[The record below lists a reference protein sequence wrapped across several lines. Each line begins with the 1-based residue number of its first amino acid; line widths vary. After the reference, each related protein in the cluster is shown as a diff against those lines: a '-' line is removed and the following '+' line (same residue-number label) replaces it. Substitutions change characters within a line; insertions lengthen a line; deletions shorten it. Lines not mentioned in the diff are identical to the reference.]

1 MGSPYTTFETYLNN
15 RLDKYTMSK
24 FQLNYFKPKRIIL
37 DDLANQSVEMNESY
51 QPYEMISFQSYNPLY
66 KLFFELNDSNY
77 DSVAFNHRYHIID
90 LKTVWDSVK
99 SEKAG
104 RDMFVKFAP
113 LLDPVRYLIGRYKSQ
128 PVLDLPSL
136 EGVCHE
142 KLATHHNA
150 SYIDNFFCY
159 LSNQILHTHKF
170 LHGIEYYGS
179 YVGVQKKYR
188 MNLADDMDYLVQS
201 DYFNE
206 NKGKLYELEEYE
218 NPFANFGSR
227 NNKNKLNIHGGSN
240 VSHISLDEV
249 LLEGETEELTVDE
262 SVEITHDDCVYEKES
277 VVHSEDSSNDSRVN
291 YSSEEEEEGTEE
303 EEDDTEE
310 EDDDDDEEEEDDT
323 EDEDTEEEEEDTEEE
338 EQESELPLNG
348 YIYDFPIQMI
358 CLEKCHGTLDRLF
371 LKRILDMESA
381 ASALFQVIM
390 ILMAYQKAFAF
401 THNDLHTNN
410 IMYVETQEEFI
421 YYKAAGGK
429 IYKVPTYG
437 RIFKLIDFGRAI
449 YRFQGRVF
457 CSDSF
462 APGGDASTQYN
473 CEPFMNENKT
483 RLDPNMSFDL
493 CRLGCSIYDF
503 ILEVEEEQDPDFEPD
518 LLQQTIIDWVT
529 DDNGK
534 NILYMKNGEERYPNF
549 KLYKMIARTVHNKT
563 PEDQLKNPLFAS
575 FETNVAIPEGAL
587 AIDIDALPS
596 YI

>member
-1 MGSPYTTFETYLNN
+1 MT
-15 RLDKYTMSK
+15 K
-24 FQLNYFKPKRIIL
+24 FQLNYYKPKRIL
-37 DDLANQSVEMNESY
+37 LESLAKQAEAAEESY
-51 QPYEMISFQSYNPLY
+51 PPYDMVSFQSYHPLY
-66 KLFFELNDSNY
+66 KLFFELNASNY
-77 DSVAFNHRYHIID
+77 DSVAFNHRYHVVD
-90 LKTVWDSVK
+90 LKTVWDSVE
-99 SEKAG
+99 SEKVS
-104 RDMFVKFAP
+104 REMFIKFAP

-128 PVLDLPSL
+128 PVLDLPTL
-136 EGVCHE
+136 EGTCHE
-142 KLATHHNA
+142 KLSTPHNA

-159 LSNQILHTHKF
+159 LSNQLLHTHKF
-170 LHGIEYYGS
+170 EHGIEYYGS

-201 DYFNE
+201 EYFNE
-206 NKGKLYELEEYE
+206 NRGKLYELEQGE

-240 VSHISLDEV
+240 VSRISLDEV
-249 LLEGETEELTVDE
+249 LIDEVTEEVTIEEVDE
-262 SVEITHDDCVYEKES
+262 IIVDECVYEKES
-277 VVHSEDSSNDSRVN
+277 VVSSQDSSNDSQVN
-291 YSSEEEEEGTEE
+291 YSSSEEDEEGDEDEDEEDEDEDEDEEGEEE
-303 EEDDTEE
+303 
-310 EDDDDDEEEEDDT
+310 DEEEED
-323 EDEDTEEEEEDTEEE
+323 EDEEEEDEDEEGE
-338 EQESELPLNG
+338 EGEDESEESEVPLNG

-358 CLEKCHGTLDRLF
+358 CLEKCQGTLDRLF
-371 LKRILDMESA
+371 LKRILDMETA

-390 ILMAYQKAFAF
+390 TLMAYQKAFAF

-410 IMYVETQEEFI
+410 IMYMDTQEEFI

-429 IYKVPTYG
+429 TYKVPTYG

-473 CEPFMNENKT
+473 CEPFMNEKKP

-503 ILEVEEEQDPDFEPD
+503 ILEVEEEQASDFEPD

-549 KLYKMIARTVHNKT
+549 KLYKMIARTVHGKT

-575 FETNVAIPEGAL
+575 FETNEEAPEGSL
-587 AIDIDALPS
+587 IIDIDAIPS
-596 YI
+596 YM

>member
-1 MGSPYTTFETYLNN
+1 MT
-15 RLDKYTMSK
+15 K
-24 FQLNYFKPKRIIL
+24 FQLNYYKPKRIL
-37 DDLANQSVEMNESY
+37 LESLAKQAEAAEESY
-51 QPYEMISFQSYNPLY
+51 PPYDMVSFQSYHPLY
-66 KLFFELNDSNY
+66 KLFFELNASNY
-77 DSVAFNHRYHIID
+77 DSVAFNHRYHVVD
-90 LKTVWDSVK
+90 LKTVWDSVE
-99 SEKAG
+99 SEKVS
-104 RDMFVKFAP
+104 REMFIKFAP

-136 EGVCHE
+136 EGTCHE
-142 KLATHHNA
+142 KLSTPHNA

-159 LSNQILHTHKF
+159 LSNQLLHTHKF
-170 LHGIEYYGS
+170 EHGIEYYGS

-201 DYFNE
+201 EYFNE
-206 NKGKLYELEEYE
+206 NRGKLYELEQGE

-240 VSHISLDEV
+240 VSRISLDEV
-249 LLEGETEELTVDE
+249 LIDELAEEVTIEGVDE
-262 SVEITHDDCVYEKES
+262 IIVDECVYEKDS
-277 VVHSEDSSNDSRVN
+277 VVSSQDSSNDSQVN
-291 YSSEEEEEGTEE
+291 YSSSEEDEEDEDEEDEDEEDEDEEDEEDEEGEDEEDEEEDEEEG
-303 EEDDTEE
+303 
-310 EDDDDDEEEEDDT
+310 
-323 EDEDTEEEEEDTEEE
+323 EDED
-338 EQESELPLNG
+338 ESEESEVPLNG

-358 CLEKCHGTLDRLF
+358 CLEKCQGTLDRLF
-371 LKRILDMESA
+371 LKRILDMETA

-390 ILMAYQKAFAF
+390 SLMAYQKAFAF

-410 IMYVETQEEFI
+410 IMYMDTQEEFI

-429 IYKVPTYG
+429 TYKVPTYG

-473 CEPFMNENKT
+473 CEPFMNEKKP

-503 ILEVEEEQDPDFEPD
+503 ILEVEEEQASDFEPD

-549 KLYKMIARTVHNKT
+549 KLYKMIARTVHGKT

-575 FETNVAIPEGAL
+575 FETNEEPPVGSLI
-587 AIDIDALPS
+587 IDIDAIPS
-596 YI
+596 YVL

>member
-1 MGSPYTTFETYLNN
+1 MT
-15 RLDKYTMSK
+15 K
-24 FQLNYFKPKRIIL
+24 FQLNYYKPKRIL
-37 DDLANQSVEMNESY
+37 LESLAKQAEAAEESY
-51 QPYEMISFQSYNPLY
+51 PPYDMVSFQSYHPLY
-66 KLFFELNDSNY
+66 KLFFELNASNY
-77 DSVAFNHRYHIID
+77 DSVAFNHRYHVVD
-90 LKTVWDSVK
+90 LKTVWDSVE
-99 SEKAG
+99 SEKVS
-104 RDMFVKFAP
+104 REMFVKFAP

-136 EGVCHE
+136 EGTCHE
-142 KLATHHNA
+142 KLSTPHNA

-159 LSNQILHTHKF
+159 LSNQLLHTHNF
-170 LHGIEYYGS
+170 EHGIEYYGS

-201 DYFNE
+201 EYFNE
-206 NKGKLYELEEYE
+206 NRGKLYELEQGE

-240 VSHISLDEV
+240 VSRISLDEV
-249 LLEGETEELTVDE
+249 LIDEVAEEVTIEEVDE
-262 SVEITHDDCVYEKES
+262 IIVDECVYEKES
-277 VVHSEDSSNDSRVN
+277 VVSSQDSSNDSQVN
-291 YSSEEEEEGTEE
+291 YSSSEEDEEGEEDEDDEEGEDEDEDEEDEEGEDEDEDE
-303 EEDDTEE
+303 EEDEE
-310 EDDDDDEEEEDDT
+310 G
-323 EDEDTEEEEEDTEEE
+323 EDEDED
-338 EQESELPLNG
+338 ESEESEVPLNG

-358 CLEKCHGTLDRLF
+358 CLEKCQGTLDRLF
-371 LKRILDMESA
+371 LKRILDMETA

-390 ILMAYQKAFAF
+390 TLMAYQKAFAF

-410 IMYVETQEEFI
+410 IMYMDTQEEFI

-429 IYKVPTYG
+429 TYKVPTYG

-473 CEPFMNENKT
+473 CEPFMNEKKP

-503 ILEVEEEQDPDFEPD
+503 ILEVEEEQASDFEPD

-575 FETNVAIPEGAL
+575 FETNEEPPVGSLI
-587 AIDIDALPS
+587 IDIDAIPS
-596 YI
+596 YVL

>member
-1 MGSPYTTFETYLNN
+1 MT
-15 RLDKYTMSK
+15 K
-24 FQLNYFKPKRIIL
+24 FQLNYYKPKRIL
-37 DDLANQSVEMNESY
+37 LESLAKQAEAAEESY
-51 QPYEMISFQSYNPLY
+51 PPYDMVSFQSYHPLY
-66 KLFFELNDSNY
+66 KLFFELNASNY
-77 DSVAFNHRYHIID
+77 DSVAFNHRYHVVD
-90 LKTVWDSVK
+90 LKTVWDSVE
-99 SEKAG
+99 SEKVS
-104 RDMFVKFAP
+104 REMFVKFAP

-128 PVLDLPSL
+128 PVLDLPTL
-136 EGVCHE
+136 EGTCHE
-142 KLATHHNA
+142 KLSTPHNA

-159 LSNQILHTHKF
+159 LSNQLLHTHKF
-170 LHGIEYYGS
+170 EHGIEYYGS

-201 DYFNE
+201 EYFNE
-206 NKGKLYELEEYE
+206 NRGKLYELEQGE

-240 VSHISLDEV
+240 VSRISLDEV
-249 LLEGETEELTVDE
+249 LIDELAEEVTIEGVDE
-262 SVEITHDDCVYEKES
+262 IIVDECVYEKES
-277 VVHSEDSSNDSRVN
+277 VVSSQDSSNDSQVN
-291 YSSEEEEEGTEE
+291 YSSSEEDEEG
-303 EEDDTEE
+303 EDE
-310 EDDDDDEEEEDDT
+310 
-323 EDEDTEEEEEDTEEE
+323 EDEDEDEDEDEEDEEDEDEDDEDEDEGE
-338 EQESELPLNG
+338 EGEEGEDESEESEVPLNG

-358 CLEKCHGTLDRLF
+358 CLEKCQGTLDRLF
-371 LKRILDMESA
+371 LKRILDMETA

-390 ILMAYQKAFAF
+390 TLMAYQKAFAF

-410 IMYVETQEEFI
+410 IMYMDTQEEFI

-429 IYKVPTYG
+429 TYKVPTYG

-473 CEPFMNENKT
+473 CEPFMNEKKP

-503 ILEVEEEQDPDFEPD
+503 ILEVEEEQASDFEPD

-575 FETNVAIPEGAL
+575 FETNQEPPVGSLI
-587 AIDIDALPS
+587 IDIDAIPS
-596 YI
+596 YVL

>member
-1 MGSPYTTFETYLNN
+1 
-15 RLDKYTMSK
+15 MSK
-24 FQLNYFKPKRIIL
+24 FQLNYFKPKRILL
-37 DDLANQSVEMNESY
+37 DNLSNQAVEMNESY
-51 QPYEMISFQSYNPLY
+51 PPYDMVSFQSYHPLY
-66 KLFFELNDSNY
+66 KLFFELNQSNY
-77 DSVAFNHRYHIID
+77 DSVAFNHRYHIVD
-90 LKTVWDSVK
+90 LKTVWDSVESTK
-99 SEKAG
+99 VS

-128 PVLDLPSL
+128 VVLELPSL
-136 EGVCHE
+136 EGTCHE
-142 KLATHHNA
+142 KLGTPHNA

-159 LSNQILHTHKF
+159 LSNQLLHTHGF

-188 MNLADDMDYLVQS
+188 MNMVDDMDYLVQS
-201 DYFNE
+201 EYFNE
-206 NKGKLYELEEYE
+206 NRGKLYELEQGE

-240 VSHISLDEV
+240 VSHISLEEILDDIEVIEEGISEDIIKDEC
-249 LLEGETEELTVDE
+249 
-262 SVEITHDDCVYEKES
+262 IYEKES
-277 VVHSEDSSNDSRVN
+277 VVSSEDSSNDSQVN
-291 YSSEEEEEGTEE
+291 YSSDEEESDEEEGKEDGEDDEEEEE
-303 EEDDTEE
+303 EEDDEDEDEE
-310 EDDDDDEEEEDDT
+310 EDE
-323 EDEDTEEEEEDTEEE
+323 EEEEEDKEDEDEEE
-338 EQESELPLNG
+338 SEVPLNG
-348 YIYDFPIQMI
+348 YIYNFPVQMI
-358 CLEKCHGTLDRLF
+358 CLEKCQGTLDRLF
-371 LKRILDMESA
+371 LKRILDMETA

-390 ILMAYQKAFAF
+390 ILMAYQKAYAF

-410 IMYVETQEEFI
+410 IMYVDTKEEFI
-421 YYKAAGGK
+421 YYKVTGGK
-429 IYKVPTYG
+429 MYKVPTYG

-473 CEPFMNENKT
+473 CEPFMNEKKP

-518 LLQQTIIDWVT
+518 LLQQTIIDWVS

-534 NILYMKNGEERYPNF
+534 NVLYMKNGEERYPSF

-563 PEDQLKNPLFAS
+563 PEDQLANPLFAS
-575 FETNVAIPEGAL
+575 FETVEVAPEGAL
-587 AIDIDALPS
+587 FIDIEALPS
-596 YI
+596 YM

>member
-1 MGSPYTTFETYLNN
+1 MT
-15 RLDKYTMSK
+15 K
-24 FQLNYFKPKRIIL
+24 FQLNYYKPKRIL
-37 DDLANQSVEMNESY
+37 LESLAKQAEAAEESY
-51 QPYEMISFQSYNPLY
+51 PPYDMVSFQSYHPLY
-66 KLFFELNDSNY
+66 KLFFELNASNY
-77 DSVAFNHRYHIID
+77 DSVAFNHRYHVVD
-90 LKTVWDSVK
+90 LKTVWDSVE
-99 SEKAG
+99 SEKVS
-104 RDMFVKFAP
+104 REMFIKFAP

-136 EGVCHE
+136 EGTCHE
-142 KLATHHNA
+142 KLSTPHNA

-159 LSNQILHTHKF
+159 LSNQLLHTHKF
-170 LHGIEYYGS
+170 EHGIEYYGS

-201 DYFNE
+201 EYFNE
-206 NKGKLYELEEYE
+206 NRGKLYELEQGE

-240 VSHISLDEV
+240 VSRISLDEV
-249 LLEGETEELTVDE
+249 LIDEVTEEVTIEEVDE
-262 SVEITHDDCVYEKES
+262 IIVDECVYEKES
-277 VVHSEDSSNDSRVN
+277 VVSSQDSSNDSQVN
-291 YSSEEEEEGTEE
+291 YSSSEEDEEGDEDEDEEDEDEDEDEEGEEE
-303 EEDDTEE
+303 
-310 EDDDDDEEEEDDT
+310 DEEEED
-323 EDEDTEEEEEDTEEE
+323 EDEEEEDEDEEGE
-338 EQESELPLNG
+338 EGEDESEESEVPLNG

-358 CLEKCHGTLDRLF
+358 CLEKCQGTLDRLF
-371 LKRILDMESA
+371 LKRILDMETA

-390 ILMAYQKAFAF
+390 TLMAYQKAFAF

-410 IMYVETQEEFI
+410 IMYMDTQEEFI

-429 IYKVPTYG
+429 TYKVPTYG

-473 CEPFMNENKT
+473 CEPFMNEKKP

-503 ILEVEEEQDPDFEPD
+503 ILEVEEEQASDFEPD

-549 KLYKMIARTVHNKT
+549 KLYKMIARTVHGKT

-575 FETNVAIPEGAL
+575 FETNEEAPEGSL
-587 AIDIDALPS
+587 IIDIDAIPS
-596 YI
+596 YM

>member
-1 MGSPYTTFETYLNN
+1 MT
-15 RLDKYTMSK
+15 K
-24 FQLNYFKPKRIIL
+24 FQLNYYKPKRIL
-37 DDLANQSVEMNESY
+37 LESLAKQAEAAEESY
-51 QPYEMISFQSYNPLY
+51 PPYDMVSFQSYHPLY
-66 KLFFELNDSNY
+66 KLFFELNASNY
-77 DSVAFNHRYHIID
+77 DSVAFNHRYHVVD
-90 LKTVWDSVK
+90 LKTVWDSVD
-99 SEKAG
+99 SEKVS

-136 EGVCHE
+136 EGTCHE
-142 KLATHHNA
+142 KLSTPHNA

-159 LSNQILHTHKF
+159 LSNQLLHTHKF
-170 LHGIEYYGS
+170 EHGIEYYGS

-201 DYFNE
+201 EYFNE
-206 NKGKLYELEEYE
+206 NRGKLYELEQGE

-240 VSHISLDEV
+240 VSRISLDEV
-249 LLEGETEELTVDE
+249 LIDEVAEEVTIEEVHEIIVDE
-262 SVEITHDDCVYEKES
+262 CVYEKES
-277 VVHSEDSSNDSRVN
+277 VVSSQDSSNDSQVN
-291 YSSEEEEEGTEE
+291 YSSSEEDEEDEDEENEDEEDEDEEDEEDEEGEDEEDE
-303 EEDDTEE
+303 EEDE
-310 EDDDDDEEEEDDT
+310 EDDEDDED
-323 EDEDTEEEEEDTEEE
+323 
-338 EQESELPLNG
+338 ESEESEVPLNG

-358 CLEKCHGTLDRLF
+358 CLEKCQGTLDRLF
-371 LKRILDMESA
+371 LKRILDMETA

-390 ILMAYQKAFAF
+390 TLMAYQKAFAF

-410 IMYVETQEEFI
+410 IMYMDTQEEFI

-429 IYKVPTYG
+429 TYKVPTYG

-473 CEPFMNENKT
+473 CEPFMNEKKP

-503 ILEVEEEQDPDFEPD
+503 ILEVEEEQASDFEPD

-575 FETNVAIPEGAL
+575 FETNEEPPVGSLI
-587 AIDIDALPS
+587 IDIDAIPS
-596 YI
+596 YVL

>member
-1 MGSPYTTFETYLNN
+1 MT
-15 RLDKYTMSK
+15 K
-24 FQLNYFKPKRIIL
+24 FQLNYYKPKRIL
-37 DDLANQSVEMNESY
+37 LESLAKQAEAAEESY
-51 QPYEMISFQSYNPLY
+51 PPYDMVSFQSYHPLY
-66 KLFFELNDSNY
+66 KLFFELNASNY
-77 DSVAFNHRYHIID
+77 DSVAFNHRYHVVD
-90 LKTVWDSVK
+90 LKTVWDSVE
-99 SEKAG
+99 SEKVS
-104 RDMFVKFAP
+104 REMFVKFAP

-128 PVLDLPSL
+128 PVLDLPTL
-136 EGVCHE
+136 EGTCHE
-142 KLATHHNA
+142 KLSTPHNA

-159 LSNQILHTHKF
+159 LSNQLLHTHKF
-170 LHGIEYYGS
+170 EHGIEYYGS

-201 DYFNE
+201 EYFNE
-206 NKGKLYELEEYE
+206 NRGKLYELEQGE

-240 VSHISLDEV
+240 VSRISLDEV
-249 LLEGETEELTVDE
+249 LIDEVAEEVTIEGVDE
-262 SVEITHDDCVYEKES
+262 IIVDECVYEKES
-277 VVHSEDSSNDSRVN
+277 VVSSQDSSNDSQVN
-291 YSSEEEEEGTEE
+291 YSSSEEDEEG
-303 EEDDTEE
+303 EDE
-310 EDDDDDEEEEDDT
+310 
-323 EDEDTEEEEEDTEEE
+323 EDEDEDEDEDEEDEEDEDEDDEGEDEGE
-338 EQESELPLNG
+338 EGEEGEDESEESEVPLNG

-358 CLEKCHGTLDRLF
+358 CLEKCQGTLDRLF
-371 LKRILDMESA
+371 LKRILDMETA

-390 ILMAYQKAFAF
+390 TLMAYQKAFAF

-410 IMYVETQEEFI
+410 IMYMDTQEEFI

-429 IYKVPTYG
+429 TYKVPTYG

-473 CEPFMNENKT
+473 CEPFMNEKKP

-503 ILEVEEEQDPDFEPD
+503 ILEVEEEQASDFEPD

-575 FETNVAIPEGAL
+575 FETNQEPPVGSLI
-587 AIDIDALPS
+587 IDIDAIPS
-596 YI
+596 YVL

>member
-1 MGSPYTTFETYLNN
+1 
-15 RLDKYTMSK
+15 MSK
-24 FQLNYFKPKRIIL
+24 FQLNYFKPKRILL
-37 DDLANQSVEMNESY
+37 DNLSNQAVEMNESY
-51 QPYEMISFQSYNPLY
+51 PPYDMLSFQSYHPLY
-66 KLFFELNDSNY
+66 KLFFELNQSNY
-77 DSVAFNHRYHIID
+77 DSVAFNHRYHIVD
-90 LKTVWDSVK
+90 LKTVWDSEESTKV
-99 SEKAG
+99 S

-128 PVLDLPSL
+128 VVLELPSL
-136 EGVCHE
+136 EGTCHE
-142 KLATHHNA
+142 KLGTPHNA

-159 LSNQILHTHKF
+159 LSNQLLHTHGF

-188 MNLADDMDYLVQS
+188 MNMVDDMDYLVQS
-201 DYFNE
+201 EYFNE
-206 NKGKLYELEEYE
+206 NRGKLYELEQGE

-240 VSHISLDEV
+240 VSHISLEEILDDIEVIEEGISEDMIKDEC
-249 LLEGETEELTVDE
+249 
-262 SVEITHDDCVYEKES
+262 IYEKES
-277 VVHSEDSSNDSRVN
+277 VVSSEDSSNDSQVN
-291 YSSEEEEEGTEE
+291 YSSDEEEGDEEDGEEDDEDEDDEDEEDEDEDEEEEE
-303 EEDDTEE
+303 
-310 EDDDDDEEEEDDT
+310 DDEEEEDK
-323 EDEDTEEEEEDTEEE
+323 EDEE
-338 EQESELPLNG
+338 ESEVPLNG
-348 YIYDFPIQMI
+348 YIYNFPVQMI
-358 CLEKCHGTLDRLF
+358 CLEKCQGTLDRLF
-371 LKRILDMESA
+371 LKRILDMETA

-390 ILMAYQKAFAF
+390 ILMAYQKAYAF

-410 IMYVETQEEFI
+410 IMYVDTKEEFI
-421 YYKAAGGK
+421 YYKVAGGK
-429 IYKVPTYG
+429 MYKVPTYG

-473 CEPFMNENKT
+473 CEPFMNEKKP

-518 LLQQTIIDWVT
+518 LLQQTIIDWVS

-534 NILYMKNGEERYPNF
+534 NVLYMKNGEERYPSF

-563 PEDQLKNPLFAS
+563 PEDQLVNPLFAS
-575 FETNVAIPEGAL
+575 FETVEVAPEGAL
-587 AIDIDALPS
+587 FIDIEALPS
-596 YI
+596 YM

>member
-1 MGSPYTTFETYLNN
+1 MT
-15 RLDKYTMSK
+15 K
-24 FQLNYFKPKRIIL
+24 FQLNYYKPKRIL
-37 DDLANQSVEMNESY
+37 LESLAKQAEAAEESY
-51 QPYEMISFQSYNPLY
+51 PPYDMVSFQSYHPLY
-66 KLFFELNDSNY
+66 KLFFELNASNY
-77 DSVAFNHRYHIID
+77 DSVAFNHRYHVVD
-90 LKTVWDSVK
+90 LKTVWDSVE
-99 SEKAG
+99 SEKVS
-104 RDMFVKFAP
+104 REMFVKFAP

-128 PVLDLPSL
+128 PVLDLPTL
-136 EGVCHE
+136 EGTCHE
-142 KLATHHNA
+142 KLSTPHNA

-159 LSNQILHTHKF
+159 LSNQLLHTHKF
-170 LHGIEYYGS
+170 EHGIEYYGS

-201 DYFNE
+201 EYFNE
-206 NKGKLYELEEYE
+206 NRGKLYELEQGE

-227 NNKNKLNIHGGSN
+227 NNKIKLNIHGGSI
-240 VSHISLDEV
+240 VSRISLDEV
-249 LLEGETEELTVDE
+249 LIDEVAEEVTIEGVDE
-262 SVEITHDDCVYEKES
+262 IIVDECVYEKES
-277 VVHSEDSSNDSRVN
+277 VVSSQDSSNDSQVN
-291 YSSEEEEEGTEE
+291 YSSSEEDEEG
-303 EEDDTEE
+303 EDE
-310 EDDDDDEEEEDDT
+310 
-323 EDEDTEEEEEDTEEE
+323 EDEDEDEDEDEEDEEDEDEDDEDEDEGE
-338 EQESELPLNG
+338 EGEEGEDESEESEVPLNG

-358 CLEKCHGTLDRLF
+358 CLEKCQGTLDRLF
-371 LKRILDMESA
+371 LKRILDMETA

-390 ILMAYQKAFAF
+390 TLMAYQKAFAF

-410 IMYVETQEEFI
+410 IMYMDTQEEFI

-429 IYKVPTYG
+429 TYKVPTYG

-473 CEPFMNENKT
+473 CEPFMNEKKP

-503 ILEVEEEQDPDFEPD
+503 ILEVEEEQASDFEPD

-575 FETNVAIPEGAL
+575 FETNQEPPVGSLI
-587 AIDIDALPS
+587 IDIDAIPS
-596 YI
+596 YVL

>member
-1 MGSPYTTFETYLNN
+1 
-15 RLDKYTMSK
+15 
-24 FQLNYFKPKRIIL
+24 
-37 DDLANQSVEMNESY
+37 
-51 QPYEMISFQSYNPLY
+51 
-66 KLFFELNDSNY
+66 
-77 DSVAFNHRYHIID
+77 
-90 LKTVWDSVK
+90 
-99 SEKAG
+99 
-104 RDMFVKFAP
+104 MFVKFAP
-113 LLDPVRYLIGRYKSQ
+113 LLDPVRYLIGRYKFQ

-136 EGVCHE
+136 EGTCHE
-142 KLATHHNA
+142 KLSTPHNA

-159 LSNQILHTHKF
+159 LSNQLLHTHKF
-170 LHGIEYYGS
+170 EHGIEYYGS

-201 DYFNE
+201 EYFNE
-206 NKGKLYELEEYE
+206 NRGKLYELEQGE

-240 VSHISLDEV
+240 VSRISLDEV
-249 LLEGETEELTVDE
+249 LIDEVAEEVTIEEVDE
-262 SVEITHDDCVYEKES
+262 IIVDECVYEKES
-277 VVHSEDSSNDSRVN
+277 VVSSQDSSNDSQVN
-291 YSSEEEEEGTEE
+291 YSSS
-303 EEDDTEE
+303 EEDE
-310 EDDDDDEEEEDDT
+310 EDEDEDEDEDEEEEDDEEG
-323 EDEDTEEEEEDTEEE
+323 EDEDEEGEEDEEEEDEDEDEEGE
-338 EQESELPLNG
+338 DEDESEESEVPLNG

-358 CLEKCHGTLDRLF
+358 CLEKCQGTLDRLF
-371 LKRILDMESA
+371 LKRILDMETA

-390 ILMAYQKAFAF
+390 TLMAYQKAFAF

-410 IMYVETQEEFI
+410 IMYMDTQEEFI

-429 IYKVPTYG
+429 TYKVPTYG

-473 CEPFMNENKT
+473 CEPFMNEKKP

-503 ILEVEEEQDPDFEPD
+503 ILEVEEEQAADFEPD

-575 FETNVAIPEGAL
+575 FETNEEPPVGSLI
-587 AIDIDALPS
+587 IDIDAIPS
-596 YI
+596 YVL

>member
-1 MGSPYTTFETYLNN
+1 
-15 RLDKYTMSK
+15 MSK
-24 FQLNYFKPKRIIL
+24 FQLNYFKPKRILL
-37 DDLANQSVEMNESY
+37 DNLSNQAVEMNESY
-51 QPYEMISFQSYNPLY
+51 PPYDMVSFQSYHPLY
-66 KLFFELNDSNY
+66 KLFFELNQSNY
-77 DSVAFNHRYHIID
+77 DSVAFNHRYHIVD
-90 LKTVWDSVK
+90 LKTVWDSVESTK
-99 SEKAG
+99 VS

-128 PVLDLPSL
+128 VVLELPSL
-136 EGVCHE
+136 EGTCHE
-142 KLATHHNA
+142 KLGTPHNA

-159 LSNQILHTHKF
+159 LSNQLLHTHGF

-188 MNLADDMDYLVQS
+188 MNMVDDMDYLVQS
-201 DYFNE
+201 EYFNE
-206 NKGKLYELEEYE
+206 NRGKLYELEQGE

-240 VSHISLDEV
+240 VSHISLEEILDDIEVIEEGISEDIIKDEC
-249 LLEGETEELTVDE
+249 
-262 SVEITHDDCVYEKES
+262 IYEKES
-277 VVHSEDSSNDSRVN
+277 VVSSEDSSNDSQVN
-291 YSSEEEEEGTEE
+291 YSSDEEEGDE
-303 EEDDTEE
+303 EEDDEDGEEDEE
-310 EDDDDDEEEEDDT
+310 EDDEGEEDDEEEDEDEEEDK
-323 EDEDTEEEEEDTEEE
+323 EDEDEEE
-338 EQESELPLNG
+338 SEVPLNG
-348 YIYDFPIQMI
+348 YIYNFPVQMI
-358 CLEKCHGTLDRLF
+358 CLEKCQGTLDRLF
-371 LKRILDMESA
+371 LKRILDMETA

-390 ILMAYQKAFAF
+390 ILMAYQKAYAF

-410 IMYVETQEEFI
+410 IMYVDTKEEFI
-421 YYKAAGGK
+421 YYKVAGGK
-429 IYKVPTYG
+429 MYKVPTYG

-473 CEPFMNENKT
+473 CEPFMNEKKP

-518 LLQQTIIDWVT
+518 LLQQTIIDWVS

-534 NILYMKNGEERYPNF
+534 NVLYMKNGEERYPSF

-563 PEDQLKNPLFAS
+563 PEDQLANPLFAS
-575 FETNVAIPEGAL
+575 FETVEVAPEGAL
-587 AIDIDALPS
+587 FIDIEALPS
-596 YI
+596 YM

>member
-1 MGSPYTTFETYLNN
+1 
-15 RLDKYTMSK
+15 MSK
-24 FQLNYFKPKRIIL
+24 FQLNYFKPKRILL
-37 DDLANQSVEMNESY
+37 DNLSNQAVEMNESY
-51 QPYEMISFQSYNPLY
+51 PPYDMLSFQSYHPLY
-66 KLFFELNDSNY
+66 KLFFELNQSNY
-77 DSVAFNHRYHIID
+77 DSVAFNHRYHIVD
-90 LKTVWDSVK
+90 LKTVWDSEESTKV
-99 SEKAG
+99 S

-128 PVLDLPSL
+128 VVLELPSL
-136 EGVCHE
+136 EGTCHE
-142 KLATHHNA
+142 KLGTPHNA

-159 LSNQILHTHKF
+159 LSNQLLHTHGF

-188 MNLADDMDYLVQS
+188 MNMVDDMDYLVQS
-201 DYFNE
+201 EYFNE
-206 NKGKLYELEEYE
+206 NRGKLYELEQGE

-240 VSHISLDEV
+240 VSHISLEEILDDIEVIEEGISEDMIKDEC
-249 LLEGETEELTVDE
+249 
-262 SVEITHDDCVYEKES
+262 IYEKES
-277 VVHSEDSSNDSRVN
+277 VVSSEDSSNDSQVN
-291 YSSEEEEEGTEE
+291 YSSDEEDGD
-303 EEDDTEE
+303 EEDDEE
-310 EDDDDDEEEEDDT
+310 DDEEEEDDEGD
-323 EDEDTEEEEEDTEEE
+323 EDEDDEEDDEEEEDKEDEEE
-338 EQESELPLNG
+338 SEVPLNG
-348 YIYDFPIQMI
+348 YIYNFPVQMI
-358 CLEKCHGTLDRLF
+358 CLEKCQGTLDRLF
-371 LKRILDMESA
+371 LKRILDMETA

-390 ILMAYQKAFAF
+390 ILMAYQKAYAF

-410 IMYVETQEEFI
+410 IMYVDTKEEFI
-421 YYKAAGGK
+421 YYKVAGGK
-429 IYKVPTYG
+429 MYKVPTYG

-473 CEPFMNENKT
+473 CEPFMNEKKP

-518 LLQQTIIDWVT
+518 LLQQTIIDWVS

-534 NILYMKNGEERYPNF
+534 NVLYMKNGEERYPSF

-563 PEDQLKNPLFAS
+563 PEDQLANPLFAS
-575 FETNVAIPEGAL
+575 FETVEVAPEGAL
-587 AIDIDALPS
+587 FIDIEALPS
-596 YI
+596 YM

>member
-1 MGSPYTTFETYLNN
+1 
-15 RLDKYTMSK
+15 MSK
-24 FQLNYFKPKRIIL
+24 FQLNYFKPKRILL
-37 DDLANQSVEMNESY
+37 DSLAKQASEMGESY
-51 QPYEMISFQSYNPLY
+51 PPYDMVSFQSYHPLY

-77 DSVAFNHRYHIID
+77 DSVAFNHRYHVVD
-90 LKTVWDSVK
+90 LKTVWDNAESTKV
-99 SEKAG
+99 SRE
-104 RDMFVKFAP
+104 MFVKFAP

-128 PVLDLPSL
+128 PVLELPSL
-136 EGVCHE
+136 EETCHE
-142 KLATHHNA
+142 KLGTPHNA

-159 LSNQILHTHKF
+159 LSNQLLHTHKF
-170 LHGIEYYGS
+170 EHGIEYYGS

-188 MNLADDMDYLVQS
+188 MNMADDMDYLVQS
-201 DYFNE
+201 EYFNE
-206 NKGKLYELEEYE
+206 NRGKLYELEQGE

-240 VSHISLDEV
+240 VSRISLEEV
-249 LLEGETEELTVDE
+249 VLDGETGEIIVEDVVEDVGADE
-262 SVEITHDDCVYEKES
+262 CIYEKES
-277 VVHSEDSSNDSRVN
+277 VVSSTDSSNDSQVN
-291 YSSEEEEEGTEE
+291 YSSDEEGE
-303 EEDDTEE
+303 EEDE
-310 EDDDDDEEEEDDT
+310 EDDEDD
-323 EDEDTEEEEEDTEEE
+323 EDEDEDEDEDDEAEEEEEEDEDEEE
-338 EQESELPLNG
+338 ESETPLNG

-358 CLEKCHGTLDRLF
+358 CLEKCEGTLDRLF
-371 LKRILDMESA
+371 LKRILDMETA

-390 ILMAYQKAFAF
+390 TLMAYQKAFAF

-410 IMYVETQEEFI
+410 IMYMETQEEFI
-421 YYKAAGGK
+421 YYKANGGK
-429 IYKVPTYG
+429 TYKVPTYG

-473 CEPFMNENKT
+473 CEPFMNEKKP

-503 ILEVEEEQDPDFEPD
+503 ILEVEEEQETDFEPD
-518 LLQQTIIDWVT
+518 LLQQTIIDWIT

-549 KLYKMIARTVHNKT
+549 KLYKMIARTVHGKT
-563 PEDQLKNPLFAS
+563 PEDQLANPLFAS
-575 FETNVAIPEGAL
+575 FETNEIPPVGSL
-587 AIDIDALPS
+587 IIDIDAIPS